1 MEGYYILKK
10 VENNELDALD
20 ALEMCLSYMNQDTI
34 REVKQALFNAGFIEE
49 EDDGWCIGKS

>member
-49 EDDGWCIGKS
+49 EDDG